1 MFRHQAVEAEPEN
14 DPVLSHSLPIYSAS
28 AGPAK
33 ILEAS
38 TDVDAIFLHHI
49 CRPCSKV
56 IVESEPTLYLDMG
69 PLRYSIQHP

>member
-49 CRPCSKV
+49 CRKARWL
-56 IVESEPTLYLDMG
+56 VESEPTLYLDMG
-69 PLRYSIQHP
+69 PLQYSNQHP